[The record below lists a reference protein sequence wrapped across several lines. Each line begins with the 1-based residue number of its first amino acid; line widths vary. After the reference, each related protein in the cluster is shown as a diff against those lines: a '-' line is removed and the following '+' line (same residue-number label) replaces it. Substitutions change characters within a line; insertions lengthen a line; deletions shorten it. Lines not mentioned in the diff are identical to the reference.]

1 MAVEKRSL
9 VEVMKIFG
17 RVVDSF
23 CIPRVRYPLLFSHRS
38 MKESNMVA
46 ITGKLEVEEV
56 QRGTYTSRR
65 RRRSFDPSQD
75 ALLVALPCVYV
86 VVLLGCSS

>member
-1 MAVEKRSL
+1 
-9 VEVMKIFG
+9 
-17 RVVDSF
+17 
-23 CIPRVRYPLLFSHRS
+23 
-38 MKESNMVA
+38 MVA

-65 RRRSFDPSQD
+65 RRRSLDPSQD